1 MLRVITGTAK
11 GTILQVPETGL
22 RPATELVR
30 GAIYSILENLTED
43 WDRVLDLFSGSGAM
57 GIEALSRGAGWVDFV
72 DRERKCCDIIK
83 KNLEKTGFTEQAH
96 VYCATVE
103 RALSLLDKPY
113 SFIVV
118 DPPYKDTNIGIL
130 LEKIANSRL
139 IGENTIMVS
148 THVTRL
154 KLPVKLGNL
163 SLLKE
168 HRHGDST
175 ITVYRKEN
183 LV

>member
-11 GTILQVPETGL
+11 GTILKVPDTGL

-30 GAIYSILENLTED
+30 GAIYSILQNLTDD
-43 WDRVLDLFSGSGAM
+43 WSRALDLFSGSGAM
-57 GIEALSRGAGWVDFV
+57 GIEALSRGAHWVDFV

-83 KNLEKTGFTEQAH
+83 MNLEKTGFTEKAR
-96 VYCATVE
+96 VYCCTVE
-103 RALSLLDKPY
+103 KALTILDTPY

-118 DPPYKDTNIGIL
+118 DPPYKDEKIGIL
-130 LEKIANSRL
+130 LEKIAGSRL
-139 IGENTIMVS
+139 VGEKTILVS

-154 KLPVKLGNL
+154 KLPEKLGEL
-163 SLLKE
+163 GLVKE

-175 ITVYRKEN
+175 ISVYRKEK
-183 LV
+183 LL